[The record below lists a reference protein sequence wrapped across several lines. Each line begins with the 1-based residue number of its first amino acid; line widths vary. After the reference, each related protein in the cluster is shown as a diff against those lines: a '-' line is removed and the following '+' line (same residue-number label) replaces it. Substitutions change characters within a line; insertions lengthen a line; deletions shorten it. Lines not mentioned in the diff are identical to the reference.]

1 MIYFS
6 QSDYNVNVGVLQTA
20 YSIFQQWRA
29 HVRSDELY
37 TEINSVLS
45 KFMEPFMQLFRQT
58 AMLLLKTP
66 SPNPSLT
73 TPTSNYVLLAQAMVL
88 LVDIYYDLTC
98 QDLPPAIEDSHE
110 EFFGPGT
117 GWFQAFLAWDPVEL
131 RADVGSCEFGLQYL
145 SISST
150 YSRMTPLHR

>member
-1 MIYFS
+1 
-6 QSDYNVNVGVLQTA
+6 
-20 YSIFQQWRA
+20 
-29 HVRSDELY
+29 
-37 TEINSVLS
+37 
-45 KFMEPFMQLFRQT
+45 MEPFMQLFRQT

-73 TPTSNYVLLAQAMVL
+73 TPASNYALLAHAMVL
-88 LVDIYYDLTC
+88 LVDLYYDLTC

-131 RADVGSCEFGLQYL
+131 RVDVGPCQFGPLEIL
-145 SISST
+145 SILIHVKPDDTTASLTSQIKT
-150 YSRMTPLHR
+150 GILEIAEV